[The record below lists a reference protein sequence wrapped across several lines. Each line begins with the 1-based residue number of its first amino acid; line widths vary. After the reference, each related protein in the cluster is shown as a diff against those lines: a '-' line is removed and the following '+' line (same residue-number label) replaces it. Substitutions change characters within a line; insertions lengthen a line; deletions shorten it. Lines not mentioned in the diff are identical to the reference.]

1 MNSVNSLEVYLLF
14 GDQVY
19 IKKGES
25 RVMRV
30 LAKGELGHIVLFI
43 TIMKGE
49 HSHSSR

>member
-19 IKKGES
+19 KKNES